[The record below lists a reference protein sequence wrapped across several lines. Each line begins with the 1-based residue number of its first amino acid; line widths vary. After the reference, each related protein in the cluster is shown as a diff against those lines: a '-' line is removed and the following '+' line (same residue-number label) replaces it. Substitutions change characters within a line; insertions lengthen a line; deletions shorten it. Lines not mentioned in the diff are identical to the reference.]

1 MPVDDTFT
9 TFCRTNEEGFARIL
23 AIAREDTS
31 SVMRTPTTGA
41 AGGNADR
48 ASGKPTPFDQAGQ
61 PYPVHCVVCTQAGD
75 KTPATWVNTGYFLC
89 EGHHEFPMSVLK
101 EQAWGQGNVT

>member
-1 MPVDDTFT
+1 M
-9 TFCRTNEEGFARIL
+9 
-23 AIAREDTS
+23 
-31 SVMRTPTTGA
+31 MRTPTTGA